1 MAQQE
6 VATRVPPGDRWK
18 VVGSDVL
25 YTSLTDAL
33 NSIKSQDTS
42 FESLVNDRGL
52 TLNEIDIGF
61 LTKSEFKAAANGIF
75 EADGI

>member
-33 NSIKSQDTS
+33 NSIYLEHKVSD
-42 FESLVNDRGL
+42 FHIDARKGFIYIDDGVVIEP
-52 TLNEIDIGF
+52 EIETFDLYG
-61 LTKSEFKAAANGIF
+61 ER
-75 EADGI
+75 